1 MAEPRTAEIL
11 AVGSE
16 LLTPYRSDTNSLY
29 LTARLNELGI
39 EVRAKAI
46 VGDSAADL
54 AALFEHAL
62 ARADLVLLTGGLG
75 PTADDVTRETVAAV
89 LGLPLD
95 EDADILASL
104 RARFAARGV
113 PMPEINRRQA
123 RVPRGATILPNLNG
137 TAPGLWI
144 EAADRVVV
152 LLPGPPRE
160 LQPIFQEHVGPRL
173 AGRTAGR
180 GLRRRVI
187 KITGRPESQVEEIA
201 QPVYRKMADWT
212 TPVDTTIL
220 AAPGQIE
227 LHLSARGADLDEV
240 DRVLEQAVQMLAST
254 LGDIVFS
261 TDGRNLPDVVG
272 DMLRRRGARVALGE
286 SCTGGLVL
294 GRLTDVAGSS
304 EWVLGGITAYADDV
318 KVAQLGVPAELIADH
333 GAVSEPVAAAMAQ
346 GARERLGAEL
356 GIGVTGIAGPAGGS
370 ATKPVGT
377 VVIAVSLGPLE
388 EVRTFRF
395 LGDRQMVRQQATQA
409 ALEMARRALMS
420 P

>member
-137 TAPGLWI
+137 TAPGLWL

-187 KITGRPESQVEEIA
+187 KVTGRPESQVEEIA

>member
-137 TAPGLWI
+137 TAPGLWL

>member
-187 KITGRPESQVEEIA
+187 KVTGRPESQVEEIA

>member
-1 MAEPRTAEIL
+1 MREPRTAEIL

-54 AALFEHAL
+54 TALFEHAL

-75 PTADDVTRETVAAV
+75 PTADDVTRETVAAA

-144 EAADRVVV
+144 EASDRVVV

-240 DRVLEQAVQMLAST
+240 DRVLERAVQMLAST

-272 DMLRRRGARVALGE
+272 DMLRGRRARVAVGE

-304 EWVLGGITAYADDV
+304 EWVLGGITAYANDV
-318 KVAQLGVPAELIADH
+318 KIAQLGVPAELIADH
-333 GAVSEPVAAAMAQ
+333 GAVSEPVAAAMAT

-370 ATKPVGT
+370 PTKPVGT
-377 VVIAVSLGPLE
+377 VVIAVSLGPVE

>member
-1 MAEPRTAEIL
+1 
-11 AVGSE
+11 
-16 LLTPYRSDTNSLY
+16 
-29 LTARLNELGI
+29 
-39 EVRAKAI
+39 
-46 VGDSAADL
+46 
-54 AALFEHAL
+54 
-62 ARADLVLLTGGLG
+62 
-75 PTADDVTRETVAAV
+75 
-89 LGLPLD
+89 
-95 EDADILASL
+95 
-104 RARFAARGV
+104 
-113 PMPEINRRQA
+113 
-123 RVPRGATILPNLNG
+123 
-137 TAPGLWI
+137 
-144 EAADRVVV
+144 
-152 LLPGPPRE
+152 
-160 LQPIFQEHVGPRL
+160 
-173 AGRTAGR
+173 
-180 GLRRRVI
+180 VI